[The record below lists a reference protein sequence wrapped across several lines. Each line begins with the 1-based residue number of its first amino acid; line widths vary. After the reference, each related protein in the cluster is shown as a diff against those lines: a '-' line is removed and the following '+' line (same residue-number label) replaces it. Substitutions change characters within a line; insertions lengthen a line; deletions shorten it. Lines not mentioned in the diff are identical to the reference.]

1 MSRTCR
7 ALGLLASLLAFG
19 LAPFSARAED
29 VDLELVLAVD
39 ASGSVDETE
48 FQLQIQGI
56 AEAFRDEAVQ
66 SAVGSGPTGRIAV
79 ALVIWADATQI
90 PDKSD
95 WFVLRDRTSANAF
108 ADAVSQFPRRV
119 EGGTGIGSA
128 ITYSVR
134 MIGANRFD
142 APRRVVDV
150 SGDGVETPAR
160 EDLTVLLPQARAT
173 AAANDVVVNGLAIV
187 NEVRELDDY
196 YRQNVI
202 IGHDSFV
209 MKSQNYDD
217 FREAIR
223 SKLLR
228 EISARIAGLEGR
240 AGGG

>member
-1 MSRTCR
+1 L
-7 ALGLLASLLAFG
+7 AGLLVWLLAFG
-19 LAPFSARAED
+19 LAPSGARAEA

-66 SAVGSGPTGRIAV
+66 SAVASGPQGRIAV
-79 ALVIWADATQI
+79 ALVVWADATQR
-90 PDKSD
+90 PDESD
-95 WFVLRDRTSANAF
+95 WFVVGDGPSANAF
-108 ADAVSQFPRRV
+108 ADAVTQFPRRV

-128 ITYSVR
+128 ISFSVR
-134 MIGANRFD
+134 LIGANRFT

-160 EDLTVLLPQARAT
+160 EDLTILLPQARAT

-196 YRQNVI
+196 YRTNVI

-209 MKSQNYDD
+209 MKSKNYED
-217 FREAIR
+217 FRVAIR

-228 EISARIAGLEGR
+228 EISARIAGLEDR
-240 AGGG
+240 HRQLR

>member
-1 MSRTCR
+1 MALTNARRFIIVSLL
-7 ALGLLASLLAFG
+7 ALGLAPALAS
-19 LAPFSARAED
+19 AEE

-48 FQLQIQGI
+48 YQLQIQGI

-66 SAVGSGPTGRIAV
+66 SAIGSGPTGRIAV
-79 ALVIWADATQI
+79 AIVVWADGTL
-90 PDKSD
+90 PKDESS
-95 WFVLRDRTSANAF
+95 WFVVGDRPSALTF

-128 ITYSVR
+128 VAYSVR
-134 MIGANRFD
+134 LIADNRFT

-160 EDLTVLLPQARAT
+160 EEVTILLPQARMM
-173 AAANDVVVNGLAIV
+173 ANAHDVVVNGLAII
-187 NEVRELDDY
+187 NEVHDLDNY
-196 YRQNVI
+196 YRDNVI

-209 MKSQNYDD
+209 MKSRNYED
-217 FREAIR
+217 FKEAIR

-228 EISARIAGLEGR
+228 EISARIALL
-240 AGGG
+240 AP

>member
-1 MSRTCR
+1 M
-7 ALGLLASLLAFG
+7 LAFG
-19 LAPFSARAED
+19 LAPSTASAEE

-39 ASGSVDETE
+39 ASGSVDDTE

-66 SAVGSGPTGRIAV
+66 SAVASGPSGRIAV
-79 ALVIWADATQI
+79 ALVIWADATL
-90 PDKSD
+90 PKDESS
-95 WFVLRDRTSANAF
+95 WFVIGDRPSALSF

-128 ITYSVR
+128 VAYAVR
-134 MIGANRFD
+134 LLADNRFT

-160 EDLTVLLPQARAT
+160 EDLTILLPQARMM
-173 AAANDVVVNGLAIV
+173 ANAHDVVVNGLAII
-187 NEVRELDDY
+187 NEVHDLDQY
-196 YRQNVI
+196 YRDNVI

-209 MKSQNYDD
+209 IKSRNYED

-228 EISARIAGLEGR
+228 EISARIALL
-240 AGGG
+240 AP

>member
-1 MSRTCR
+1 MTCR
-7 ALGLLASLLAFG
+7 VLGLLASLLAFG
-19 LAPFSARAED
+19 LASQSVRAEE

-48 FQLQIQGI
+48 YQLQIQGI

-66 SAVGSGPTGRIAV
+66 SAVASGPQGRIAV
-79 ALVIWADATQI
+79 ALVIWADATQR
-90 PDKSD
+90 PDESD
-95 WFVLRDRTSANAF
+95 WFVVGDRPSANAF
-108 ADAVSQFPRRV
+108 ADAVTQFPRRV

-128 ITYSVR
+128 ISFSVR
-134 MIGANRFD
+134 LIGSNRFI

-160 EDLTVLLPQARAT
+160 EDLTILLPQARLT

-187 NEVRELDDY
+187 NEVRDLDEY

-209 MKSQNYDD
+209 MRSQSYED
-217 FREAIR
+217 FRDAIR

-228 EISARIAGLEGR
+228 EISARIAGLQDR
-240 AGGG
+240 KRQVR

>member
-1 MSRTCR
+1 VANGR
-7 ALGLLASLLAFG
+7 ARLVLAASLLALG
-19 LAPFSARAED
+19 LAAPAAFAEE

-39 ASGSVDETE
+39 ASGSVDDSE

-66 SAVGSGPTGRIAV
+66 SAIASGPKGRIAV
-79 ALVIWADATQI
+79 AMVIWADATL
-90 PDKSD
+90 PKDESR
-95 WFVLRDRTSANAF
+95 WFVIGDPPSALSF

-128 ITYSVR
+128 VAYSVR
-134 MIGANRFD
+134 LLADNQFT

-160 EDLTVLLPQARAT
+160 EDLTILLPQSRMMASAH
-173 AAANDVVVNGLAIV
+173 DVVVNGLAII
-187 NEVRELDDY
+187 NEVHDLDQY
-196 YRQNVI
+196 YRDNVI

-209 MKSQNYDD
+209 IKSRNYED

-228 EISARIAGLEGR
+228 EISARIALLMR
-240 AGGG
+240 